1 MEKLGYIS
9 KTQAIQSP
17 LRSYIIR
24 YRSVFI
30 MAGIGFLLGRA
41 TILGDLSPFA
51 LALFAAI
58 YFLKPNLRQVTAG
71 ALIMGSVFAI
81 EINTWSMIMQI
92 MILWL
97 IFQALEKYERIHA
110 VHSPQWVFTTAF
122 LVLFFVNII
131 DSELSWF
138 TFMITAVEA
147 VLSSI
152 LTMIFFQALP
162 LLLLPRQYSKIRNEE
177 MICLVILVATLFTG
191 MAYWQIWTL
200 SIDQV
205 LSKYLILLVAMLG
218 GVAYGSSVGVMTG
231 LILSLANV
239 AAIHQISILAFSGL
253 LAGLLKHGGKIA
265 VGFGMM
271 LASTILAL
279 YVENQVNVV
288 QSMIESLFAFILFM
302 LTPKKMIAALA
313 RWVPGTQEYTHSQYD
328 YHRHIRDMTADR
340 VHQFSNIF
348 KQLSYSF
355 RPLMGK
361 NSHLDDQEAS
371 GPMGVV
377 MNKICAQCYRRQTC
391 WEREENKTIE
401 LFTDMIAHIESN
413 PAINKNDIVPEW
425 KWHCHKTDRVLT
437 LLKQQHEWNR
447 YHRHWQIQIQ
457 ESRKLVSEQL
467 HGVSQV
473 MDDLVRE
480 ICREAQDRYAQE
492 EQIMKG
498 LEELGVYI
506 QRMEIISLTAGNIK
520 IELIHT
526 YPPGFADFE
535 NLIVPLLTDILKE
548 KMSIEREQAALPE
561 EGMTT
566 TRFASAKE
574 IEVETGVAYAAK
586 MGEYVSGDSF
596 AAVELDNG
604 KFAVAL
610 SDGMGNGERAKAES
624 SAALSILQQLLQSG
638 MEEKAAIK
646 SVNSILMLRSP
657 DEVYAT
663 VDLVMIDLLSAQST
677 FMKIGATPSFIKRGR
692 QVFPI
697 SANNL
702 PIGILHEIEI
712 EMIKMQLQPEDILV
726 MMSDGV
732 FDAPGY
738 EADKELWIESVL
750 ADMLADTPQD
760 IADALLHRVI
770 RQYGGEIA
778 DDMTVIAV
786 KISKVQKDWAS
797 LSWHEQHRAEWPQ
810 FIH

>member
-1 MEKLGYIS
+1 
-9 KTQAIQSP
+9 
-17 LRSYIIR
+17 
-24 YRSVFI
+24 
-30 MAGIGFLLGRA
+30 
-41 TILGDLSPFA
+41 
-51 LALFAAI
+51 
-58 YFLKPNLRQVTAG
+58 
-71 ALIMGSVFAI
+71 
-81 EINTWSMIMQI
+81 
-92 MILWL
+92 
-97 IFQALEKYERIHA
+97 
-110 VHSPQWVFTTAF
+110 
-122 LVLFFVNII
+122 
-131 DSELSWF
+131 
-138 TFMITAVEA
+138 
-147 VLSSI
+147 
-152 LTMIFFQALP
+152 
-162 LLLLPRQYSKIRNEE
+162 
-177 MICLVILVATLFTG
+177 
-191 MAYWQIWTL
+191 
-200 SIDQV
+200 
-205 LSKYLILLVAMLG
+205 
-218 GVAYGSSVGVMTG
+218 
-231 LILSLANV
+231 
-239 AAIHQISILAFSGL
+239 
-253 LAGLLKHGGKIA
+253 
-265 VGFGMM
+265 
-271 LASTILAL
+271 
-279 YVENQVNVV
+279 
-288 QSMIESLFAFILFM
+288 
-302 LTPKKMIAALA
+302 
-313 RWVPGTQEYTHSQYD
+313 
-328 YHRHIRDMTADR
+328 
-340 VHQFSNIF
+340 
-348 KQLSYSF
+348 
-355 RPLMGK
+355 
-361 NSHLDDQEAS
+361 
-371 GPMGVV
+371 
-377 MNKICAQCYRRQTC
+377 
-391 WEREENKTIE
+391 
-401 LFTDMIAHIESN
+401 
-413 PAINKNDIVPEW
+413 
-425 KWHCHKTDRVLT
+425 
-437 LLKQQHEWNR
+437 
-447 YHRHWQIQIQ
+447 
-457 ESRKLVSEQL
+457 VSEQL